1 MSGIASAALIL
12 SLALVV
18 LPGSP
23 RCRLTP
29 DDTGR
34 RVLLVGARRVA
45 WGVGCVAVGV
55 AALLPLP
62 TVVAVAVLGATLGLR
77 YRRRRRYLRRSREGQ
92 ALEAALELVVG
103 ELRAGA
109 HPVRAFSIAADETGG
124 PVAVALRA
132 VAARARLG
140 ADVTAGLLAAARSS
154 ALPAYWERLAVCWQ
168 LGSDHGLAIAS
179 LMRAAQRDVAERQR
193 FSARVSAGMAGA
205 RASAAILAIL
215 PLLGVLL
222 GQLIGARPLSFLL
235 TGRVGGWLLVVGLTL
250 AAPGCCGRTGS
261 PIGQC
266 CECGGG
272 VAGHGVVARCRPVGG
287 TGASREAAPR
297 ASATPGAAATADG
310 CRGPASRRSQ
320 P

>member
-124 PVAVALRA
+124 PVAVPC
-132 VAARARLG
+132 
-140 ADVTAGLLAAARSS
+140 ARSRRGHDWVPTS
-154 ALPAYWERLAVCWQ
+154 RLAC
-168 LGSDHGLAIAS
+168 S
-179 LMRAAQRDVAERQR
+179 L
-193 FSARVSAGMAGA
+193 
-205 RASAAILAIL
+205 
-215 PLLGVLL
+215 
-222 GQLIGARPLSFLL
+222 RPDP
-235 TGRVGGWLLVVGLTL
+235 RRC
-250 AAPGCCGRTGS
+250 PRTGS
-261 PIGQC
+261 GSRS
-266 CECGGG
+266 
-272 VAGHGVVARCRPVGG
+272 AGNWAVI
-287 TGASREAAPR
+287 
-297 ASATPGAAATADG
+297 TAW
-310 CRGPASRRSQ
+310 R
-320 P
+320 

>member
-235 TGRVGGWLLVVGLTL
+235 TGRVGG
-250 AAPGCCGRTGS
+250 
-261 PIGQC
+261 
-266 CECGGG
+266 
-272 VAGHGVVARCRPVGG
+272 
-287 TGASREAAPR
+287 
-297 ASATPGAAATADG
+297 
-310 CRGPASRRSQ
+310 
-320 P
+320 